1 MADAN
6 EMSSVTSRGNE
17 ISDESRAFDETSR
30 TPRHLRDEGFVSSEV
45 VQRALCVVAAL
56 GLLVLA
62 AENFGVAVS
71 SPWRAQ
77 ISSLGFVLALGLT
90 AAACSVRS
98 KRALNWVMLAVL
110 VVAIALTSTEA
121 MAILLGR
128 HGFGEDDGTFVQYGT
143 RLLLRGVNPFT
154 HSMAPAF
161 QLYGTPPVPTALT
174 NGSISTAYDYP
185 SLPLLLTVPFYW
197 LTNGVQSV
205 SVAAVFF
212 QCAAAVVLYVMLPRG
227 LRPLAVITIFEIPL
241 LFTFEVSGSF
251 YPMLLPF
258 ALVAIWKWTEI
269 GRTGRLSGGDVARA
283 VCLGLACAVE
293 QIVWIIALFLVVGIW
308 RTRSRRLGNLG
319 SARVTA
325 RFAVLTLATFGL
337 VNLPFIIW
345 GARAWARDVFT
356 PFTQQAIPFGQGL
369 VDLTVLLRFG
379 GGNLGWYSD
388 AALALLCGLLVA
400 YVVWFRGLWRAG
412 IVLAGAMFLVSTRPL
427 DGYWLEVAPL
437 WLAAVVVPGPAP
449 RPAPVIGALSRL
461 RGLRIGLTAAVF
473 APTLAFVG
481 LALSATAPLQIR
493 VESVSVE
500 LQRQDIWRVV
510 VRATNLTRNPIQP
523 HFALDP
529 VGQLTPYWTIDS
541 GPAVLQGGHAARYV
555 LSSPNLEANPLIT
568 TPFVI
573 SAVAASPDSISTSAV
588 FQARRLHIVL
598 TPSEI
603 DNPVPVGQVVV
614 MHAQVENSSGVPV
627 SIAGIQ
633 VALWRTAFGA
643 GRALKSHA
651 SINGRPPIKG
661 VAFADTNGS
670 GVATFHVN
678 DLVPEG
684 TRSPPVYLLSW
695 IQPKNSYPYGYSTP
709 VEVKWYSP
717 TSPAKR

>member
-6 EMSSVTSRGNE
+6 EMSSVTSRGDE
-17 ISDESRAFDETSR
+17 ISDESRAVDETSR

-98 KRALNWVMLAVL
+98 NRALNWVMLAVL

-128 HGFGEDDGTFVQYGT
+128 HGFGEDDGVFVQYGT

-154 HSMAPAF
+154 HSMAPAL

-241 LFTFEVSGSF
+241 LFVFEVSGSF

-293 QIVWIIALFLVVGIW
+293 QIVWIIALF
-308 RTRSRRLGNLG
+308 SRRRDLANWISQTRKSRIATSHGTI
-319 SARVTA
+319 RCV
-325 RFAVLTLATFGL
+325 TLATFGL

-345 GARAWARDVFT
+345 GAGAWAQDVST

-412 IVLAGAMFLVSTRPL
+412 IVLAGAMFLVSTRSL

-500 LQRQDIWRVV
+500 VQRQDIWRVV

-529 VGQLTPYWTIDS
+529 LGQLTPYWTIDS

-555 LSSPNLEANPLIT
+555 LSSPNFEANPPIT

-573 SAVAASPDSISTSAV
+573 SAVAASPDSISTTAV
-588 FQARRLHIVL
+588 FQARRLHVVL
-598 TPSEI
+598 TPSEV

-627 SIAGIQ
+627 SIAGS
-633 VALWRTAFGA
+633 R
-643 GRALKSHA
+643 SHC
-651 SINGRPPIKG
+651 GGP
-661 VAFADTNGS
+661 
-670 GVATFHVN
+670 
-678 DLVPEG
+678 
-684 TRSPPVYLLSW
+684 RSEQDAP
-695 IQPKNSYPYGYSTP
+695 
-709 VEVKWYSP
+709 
-717 TSPAKR
+717 